1 MTSTRDWVAGARP
14 RTLPLAVAPVI
25 TACAGPVV
33 RGHAAWVFAG
43 GAAVVALLLQIGVNY
58 ANDYSD
64 GIRGTDRDRARTG
77 GPVRLVGQGLAAPAA
92 VKGAALTCLAL
103 AAVVGLT
110 VAAASGHWAV
120 VGIGAAAIP
129 AAWFY
134 TGGSRPYGYAG
145 LGELFV
151 FVFFG
156 LAAAAGTEL
165 VQTGSVT
172 AATWLLGSGQGL
184 LASAVLMVNNLRDI
198 ATDTE
203 HGKRTL
209 ATRLGDRR
217 ARGAYLVMMLLAA
230 LLLAAGCAQIMSVP
244 ASLLVLLVAAVAGL
258 LLARPVLRGATGREL
273 VRVLAG
279 TGRLALLLSLI
290 VLALAVMTAW

>member
-1 MTSTRDWVAGARP
+1 MTAARDWVAGARP
-14 RTLPLAVAPVI
+14 RTLPLALAAVI

-33 RGHAAWVFAG
+33 RGQAAWAFAA
-43 GAAVVALLLQIGVNY
+43 GAAAVSLLLQVGVNY

-92 VKGAALTCLAL
+92 VKRAAMTCFAL
-103 AAVVGLT
+103 AAVVGLA

-209 ATRLGDRR
+209 ATRLGEGR
-217 ARGAYLVMMLLAA
+217 ARSAYLVMMLLAA
-230 LLLAAGCAQIMSVP
+230 LLLAAGSAQIMSVP
-244 ASLLVLLVAAVAGL
+244 ASLVVLLGAGAAGV
-258 LLARPVLRGATGREL
+258 LLARPVLQGAAGRDL

-279 TGRLALLLSLI
+279 TGRLALALALL
-290 VLALAVMTAW
+290 VMALAVMTAW

>member
-1 MTSTRDWVAGARP
+1 MTSARDWVAGARP
-14 RTLPLAVAPVI
+14 RTLPLALAPVI

-33 RGHAAWVFAG
+33 NRQAAWGFAA
-43 GAAVVALLLQIGVNY
+43 GAAVVSLLLQIGVNY

-64 GIRGTDRDRARTG
+64 GIRGTDKDRVRTG

-92 VKGAALTCLAL
+92 VKRAAMVCFTLAAL
-103 AAVVGLT
+103 VGLT

-134 TGGSRPYGYAG
+134 TGGTRPYGYAG

-172 AATWLLGSGQGL
+172 TATWILGSGQGL

-217 ARGAYLVMMLLAA
+217 ARSAYLVMMLLAA
-230 LLLAAGCAQIMSVP
+230 LLLATGTAQIMSVQ
-244 ASLLVLLVAAVAGL
+244 ASLLVLLASGIAGA
-258 LLARPVLRGATGREL
+258 LLARSVLRGAVGRDL

-279 TGRLALLLSLI
+279 TGRLALALALL
-290 VLALAVMTAW
+290 VMALAVMTAW